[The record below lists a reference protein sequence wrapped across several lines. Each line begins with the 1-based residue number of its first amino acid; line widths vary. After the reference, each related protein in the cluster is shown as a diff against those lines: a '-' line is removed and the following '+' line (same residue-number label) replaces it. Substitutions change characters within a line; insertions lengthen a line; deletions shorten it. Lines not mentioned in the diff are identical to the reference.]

1 MTIRKRGL
9 MAIVIQAGLISVICV
24 FAYLSFSTVLS
35 KLRTIEIIDDFNI
48 SLLEMRKAEKNYF
61 LYNDRQALQEVVE
74 KGRER
79 YEAAQSA
86 RIYIVQSMGEPAYE
100 DLLKNLKVYVDTA
113 QGLLSA
119 RPAAPEAQNRLRA
132 VGHQITQFSESL
144 LVQER
149 KDVNRIINSSI
160 LRLIGSL
167 AIIFLSQLIFWQ
179 YFSRDIMSEL
189 AKMQALITAVSQ
201 GRFHEVAVQTTEAGD
216 EISLAVKA
224 IHDMAQKLEK
234 REVELLQAKKLASL
248 GVLISGV
255 AHELG
260 NPLNNI
266 AMLGQTYLSLYDMLG
281 DDDKK
286 NYVSDVLNQAE
297 RIRKIIQ
304 NLLDFSRQ
312 KKPELE
318 PANLG
323 EIVAKSLELV
333 SNQLK
338 ISNVKVH
345 LDIPAPLPPVNVD
358 WSQIEQVLVNLY
370 INAIQA
376 MPEGGDLFVDLSHDP
391 ADNTVILKVRDT
403 GTGIKREILANIF
416 DPFFTTKGTKGTG
429 LGLSVTYGIIKEHHG
444 EISVESPEGQ
454 GTTFFITLPGY
465 PETKGN

>member
-48 SLLEMRKAEKNYF
+48 SLLEMRKSEKNYF

-86 RIYIVQSMGEPAYE
+86 RIYIVQSLGQPAYE

-149 KDVNRIINSSI
+149 KDVNRIINNSI

-189 AKMQALITAVSQ
+189 AKMQTLITAVSQ

-224 IHDMAQKLEK
+224 IYDMAQKLEK

-345 LDIPAPLPPVNVD
+345 LNIPAPLPPVNVD

-376 MPEGGDLFVDLSHDP
+376 MPEGGDLFVDLSPNP
-391 ADNTVILKVRDT
+391 ADNAVILKVRDT
-403 GTGIKREILANIF
+403 GTGIKPEILANIF

-429 LGLSVTYGIIKEHHG
+429 LGLSVTYGIIKEHYG

-454 GTTFFITLPGY
+454 GTTFYITLPGY

>member
-79 YEAAQSA
+79 YEAALSA
-86 RIYIVQSMGEPAYE
+86 RIYIVQSMGQPGYE